1 MSILFDTS
9 VGRLQVPYEGALQSK
24 YIEHLLGNTNIGSN
38 PTIVIPEKYSDVI
51 GNYVYFTHGEL
62 KPIYD
67 TDYMIKCFDML
78 TYFDDDGYFM
88 YLVNEL
94 LNSWTSLSTIL
105 DDINSNLR
113 FDIYLHCPYDVI
125 PRKYLNNASFFY
137 AWIDIN
143 KNTYVTLNG
152 NEQHYKKYVTNDNDN
167 NILILYHTTNGAEI
181 GLRTEITFYD
191 NKQLRAIAHYVNF
204 KRQGFQRVW
213 YKNPHVT
220 SDDNKQLSYK
230 LKAEQYCEYD
240 LVQGFSRRWYD
251 NPQHSLKQE
260 FYYENG
266 ELRGMQKSWD
276 EHGNLIENVM
286 L

>member
-1 MSILFDTS
+1 M
-9 VGRLQVPYEGALQSK
+9 
-24 YIEHLLGNTNIGSN
+24 
-38 PTIVIPEKYSDVI
+38 
-51 GNYVYFTHGEL
+51 
-62 KPIYD
+62 
-67 TDYMIKCFDML
+67 
-78 TYFDDDGYFM
+78 
-88 YLVNEL
+88 
-94 LNSWTSLSTIL
+94 
-105 DDINSNLR
+105 
-113 FDIYLHCPYDVI
+113 
-125 PRKYLNNASFFY
+125 
-137 AWIDIN
+137 
-143 KNTYVTLNG
+143 
-152 NEQHYKKYVTNDNDN
+152 
-167 NILILYHTTNGAEI
+167 
-181 GLRTEITFYD
+181 
-191 NKQLRAIAHYVNF
+191 
-204 KRQGFQRVW
+204 W